1 MNDVVPRERQ
11 FEVDGLCYAGL
22 SWGDPSLPIAL
33 ALHGWMDN
41 AASFSRLG
49 PLLKHRQLLALDLS
63 GHGLSSHRS
72 ADATY
77 QIWDDIPQLVSIL
90 DQLSCERVSLIGHS
104 KGAAIAALLAVVLA
118 ARCDYLVMIDGLLP
132 RALESEDAPQ
142 QLARFVRE
150 RQKYAAR
157 QERHFP
163 SLAAFV
169 EKRAQYG
176 FTEDNARVF
185 AERSLESVLD
195 GGMRLRNDPRLFGA
209 SAVKLDPVMCEQFYR
224 AIKSPTLCILGEQ
237 GFFTHDSGQHMRD
250 DAAAN
255 IPSFRS
261 AILPGGHHL
270 HLEAGAELVALRV
283 DSFLETGQ

>member
-1 MNDVVPRERQ
+1 MNNVVPRERR

-22 SWGDPSLPIAL
+22 SWGDPSRPVAL

-41 AASFSRLG
+41 AASFSRMG
-49 PLLKHRQLLALDLS
+49 PLLKHRQVLALDLS
-63 GHGLSSHRS
+63 GQGLSSHRS

-77 QIWDDIPQLVSIL
+77 QIWDDIPQLSSIV
-90 DQLSCERVSLIGHS
+90 DQLGCETVSLIGHS
-104 KGAAIAALLAVVLA
+104 KGAAIAALLAVVLGQ
-118 ARCDYLVMIDGLLP
+118 RCDRLVMIDGLLP
-132 RALESEDAPQ
+132 RALESDDAPQ

-150 RQKYAAR
+150 RQKYASR
-157 QERHFP
+157 QERHF
-163 SLAAFV
+163 SSIAAFV

-185 AERSLESVLD
+185 AERSLESVAD
-195 GGMRLRNDPRLFGA
+195 GLRLRNDPRLFGA
-209 SAVKLDPVMCEQFYR
+209 SAMKLDPLMCEQFYR

-237 GFFTHDSGQHMRD
+237 GFFTHELGQHMRD

-255 IPSFRS
+255 IPDFRS